1 MEKEKNLVVPR
12 ILAYS
17 IDFIASFIFLIIPLI
32 FLIIGMALFTP
43 EMDVEAVTSF
53 YVTVI
58 LFILMFIY
66 FLFFEVKYST
76 TPGKK
81 LFDLGVKKDSDE
93 KITFKDSFIRNISKI
108 RPELVAIDF
117 VVGMLLKLST
127 KYRLLDVVAKTEVVP
142 IPPGRRGHSYTK
154 REASTI
160 RVYRIVL
167 SCIGVF
173 FLGMML
179 IGYIWNILASYG

>member
-1 MEKEKNLVVPR
+1 MEKEKNLVVSR

-17 IDFIASFIFLIIPLI
+17 IDFIASFMLMIIPLI
-32 FLIIGMALFTP
+32 FLIIGIAIFTP
-43 EMDVEAVTSF
+43 GIDIEAVTSL

-58 LFILMFIY
+58 LFILMFVY
-66 FLFFEVKYST
+66 FWLFEAIYST

-81 LFDLGVKKDSDE
+81 LFDLGVKKDSEE
-93 KITFKDSFIRNISKI
+93 KLTLKDSFIRNISKI
-108 RPELVAIDF
+108 RPELVAIDYII
-117 VVGMLLKLST
+117 GMLIKLST
-127 KYRLLDVVAKTEVVP
+127 KYRLLDIVVKTEIIP
-142 IPPGRRGHSYTK
+142 IPPGRRGHGYTK

-173 FLGMML
+173 FLGIMVL
-179 IGYIWNILASYG
+179 GYILNILSIYG